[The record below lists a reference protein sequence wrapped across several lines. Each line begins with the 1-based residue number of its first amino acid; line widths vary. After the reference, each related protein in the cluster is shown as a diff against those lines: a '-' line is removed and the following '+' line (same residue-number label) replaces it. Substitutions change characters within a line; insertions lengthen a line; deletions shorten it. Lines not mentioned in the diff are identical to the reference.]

1 MVQPVEPEPTPTT
14 AGMSGRTKLIAVAVV
29 AVLIVGITSGI
40 VYVLSQ
46 TPSSLAGIV
55 KVGFSISLTG
65 QYNVEGK
72 NSLTGIET
80 AANWINDHGGVEVNG
95 RAYGLDLDYYD
106 DASDPTNVV
115 NLYPRII
122 TQDNAQFLLA
132 PYSSALTGAAAP
144 LADQYDRILLS
155 HGGSSNTLWT
165 KGYRNLVEVL
175 SPATTYLDGPLDW
188 IKLNHPTDKIAYL
201 YADDAF
207 SIVAGRAAVA
217 HGQQLGL
224 AMASNQTYPNK
235 GTTDFHTQ
243 LNAAIAAGADDLIG
257 GGHFQDGQAIVS
269 QLSSVNWKP
278 KIVSLLV
285 AVTEPSF
292 QSGLGAA
299 ANNVTGP
306 SQWESAVNYTPALAA
321 TQGFTWFGPS
331 SADFTTLYKSIHS
344 GLAPTYHSGEAA
356 ASIFILVKAI
366 ETANSLNTTA
376 VRQALAQMKVMTFF
390 GGFQVD
396 STGLQIAHT
405 MVLVQWQD
413 GQLKVVQPA
422 NVAQS
427 SVRYPY
433 LP

>member
-1 MVQPVEPEPTPTT
+1 MAQPVEPESTPTT
-14 AGMSGRTKLIAVAVV
+14 GGISGQTKLIAGIIV
-29 AVLIVGITSGI
+29 AVLVVGITSGV

-46 TPSSLAGIV
+46 GPTSVAGII

-65 QYNVEGK
+65 QFNVEGK
-72 NSLTGIET
+72 NSLNGIVT
-80 AANWINDHGGVEVNG
+80 AAKWINDHGGVQVNG
-95 RAYGLDLDYYD
+95 KAYGLDLDYYD
-106 DASDPTNVV
+106 DASDPVSV
-115 NLYPRII
+115 GNLYARII
-122 TQDNAQFLLA
+122 TQDNAEFLLA

-144 LADQYDRILLS
+144 LADTYDRILLS
-155 HGGSSNTLWT
+155 HGGSSNILWT
-165 KGYRNLVEVL
+165 KGYRNLVMVL
-175 SPATTYLDGPLDW
+175 SPATTYLRGPLDW
-188 IKLNHPTDKIAYL
+188 IKANHPTDRIAFL

-207 SIVAGRAAVA
+207 SIVAGRTAVA
-217 HGQQLGL
+217 YAGQLNL
-224 AMASNQTYPNK
+224 AIASNQTYANK
-235 GTTDFHTQ
+235 GTTDLRTQ
-243 LNAAIAAGADDLIG
+243 LNAAKAAGADDLIG
-257 GGHFQDGQAIVS
+257 GGHFQDGQLMVS
-269 QLSSVNWKP
+269 QLSAVNWKP
-278 KIVSLLV
+278 KMISLLV

-292 QSGLGAA
+292 QSGLAA

-306 SQWESAVNYTPALAA
+306 SQWESAVNYTQALA
-321 TQGFTWFGPS
+321 TSQGFTWYGPS
-331 SADFTTLYKSIHS
+331 SADFTTLYTSQHP

-356 ASIFILVKAI
+356 GSLLILTKAI

-376 VRQALAQMKVMTFF
+376 VRQALATMKAMTFF

-433 LP
+433 TGA

>member
-1 MVQPVEPEPTPTT
+1 
-14 AGMSGRTKLIAVAVV
+14 
-29 AVLIVGITSGI
+29 
-40 VYVLSQ
+40 
-46 TPSSLAGIV
+46 
-55 KVGFSISLTG
+55 
-65 QYNVEGK
+65 
-72 NSLTGIET
+72 
-80 AANWINDHGGVEVNG
+80 
-95 RAYGLDLDYYD
+95 
-106 DASDPTNVV
+106 
-115 NLYPRII
+115 
-122 TQDNAQFLLA
+122 
-132 PYSSALTGAAAP
+132 
-144 LADQYDRILLS
+144 
-155 HGGSSNTLWT
+155 
-165 KGYRNLVEVL
+165 
-175 SPATTYLDGPLDW
+175 
-188 IKLNHPTDKIAYL
+188 
-201 YADDAF
+201 
-207 SIVAGRAAVA
+207 
-217 HGQQLGL
+217 
-224 AMASNQTYPNK
+224 
-235 GTTDFHTQ
+235 
-243 LNAAIAAGADDLIG
+243 
-257 GGHFQDGQAIVS
+257 VS

-292 QSGLGAA
+292 QSGLGPA

-356 ASIFILVKAI
+356 ASLFILAKAI

-376 VRQALAQMKVMTFF
+376 VRHALAQMKVMTFF

-433 LP
+433 IP

>member
-1 MVQPVEPEPTPTT
+1 
-14 AGMSGRTKLIAVAVV
+14 
-29 AVLIVGITSGI
+29 
-40 VYVLSQ
+40 
-46 TPSSLAGIV
+46 
-55 KVGFSISLTG
+55 
-65 QYNVEGK
+65 
-72 NSLTGIET
+72 
-80 AANWINDHGGVEVNG
+80 
-95 RAYGLDLDYYD
+95 
-106 DASDPTNVV
+106 
-115 NLYPRII
+115 
-122 TQDNAQFLLA
+122 
-132 PYSSALTGAAAP
+132 
-144 LADQYDRILLS
+144 
-155 HGGSSNTLWT
+155 
-165 KGYRNLVEVL
+165 
-175 SPATTYLDGPLDW
+175 
-188 IKLNHPTDKIAYL
+188 
-201 YADDAF
+201 
-207 SIVAGRAAVA
+207 
-217 HGQQLGL
+217 
-224 AMASNQTYPNK
+224 
-235 GTTDFHTQ
+235 
-243 LNAAIAAGADDLIG
+243 
-257 GGHFQDGQAIVS
+257 S

-278 KIVSLLV
+278 KVVSLLV

-356 ASIFILVKAI
+356 GSLLILVKAI

-405 MVLVQWQD
+405 MVLVQWQV

-433 LP
+433 LPYGGRLREIWGDYGGPRPRRGGPRRRPHAGLRLRRDRAWPERDLGGHEGRQRRPRGIHHVGRVRRVLSERLSRVQPGPQRPGRCCDWNRGRFPFLFRIAPSRTPRQGHDHARNRDGDIGRDVRFEPHPQQRCARDLQRR